1 MMAWSLR
8 LALLSVLALLPL
20 TSAHAQSEFG
30 FDNRKPSGQPY
41 LTPEESVK
49 RFQLPPG
56 WEITVF
62 AAEPDI
68 INPVAFTIDERGRLW
83 VVECFEYPK
92 RTPKGQKP
100 RDRIK
105 ILEDTK
111 GTGKADKITTWVD
124 GKDWPLHFDLATGI
138 EVGNGGVYLGAA
150 PYLMFLKDKAGKG
163 KCDTFD
169 ILLKGF
175 GSQDTH
181 ETLNTFQ
188 WGPDGKLYGLHGIFT
203 NSVVDGIKMNA
214 AVWRY
219 DTGAKHFD
227 IFAEGTSNPWGMD
240 FDRRGQCYLACCVIP
255 HLFHMVPG
263 GTYKRQAGGSNNP
276 YAYGLLNEIC
286 DHVHHKESGWAHA
299 GLLFLEGP
307 NVPEEY
313 RGSMLMGSIH
323 GCSIKRDTL
332 RPNGSSFIAGHAPDF
347 AVSGD
352 KNFRPINLRYGPDGS
367 IYVID
372 WHDQNPCHQAPA
384 NSWDMT
390 HGRIYKISRK
400 GAKPQPPVDLGKY
413 SNKQLIEL
421 LKNDN
426 PYYYR
431 TALRLLHERRD
442 PAVAPDLT
450 AFATQ
455 DKNEAL
461 ALRGLW
467 GLYAIGAF
475 NEDMA
480 SKLLKHKSPWMRSW
494 VVRLLGEPNAVSD
507 KMLAK
512 FTELAVKDPAA
523 PVRLQLAST
532 AGRLKKQDVLPLL
545 HNLMKHKEDA
555 RDPMLPLMIWLAYEP
570 RVVGQRNGALD
581 WLRAN
586 APGNALVLND
596 ILPRTVR
603 RLVATNKADDLAAVV
618 AFLADLKDADARRR
632 TLTALADA
640 LKDRQ
645 LDAPPQWKALFPQL
659 VKDSDAKVQQLARK
673 LAVNFQDADAIRRSL
688 TVALDQSQ
696 PPEARIS
703 AINDLALAHP
713 KEAFGPLQRLVK
725 YDADVSIRVQACR
738 ALASYDQPELAA
750 KLLEDWKL
758 YPARLRSE
766 AVNVLASRK
775 PWAKALLIAV
785 GGKRVPRTDL
795 TDNVIVRIRAF
806 NDKNLNKQIE
816 TVWGRFRDTP
826 KELNALIGKMRA
838 QMYGGR
844 ASFARGRKVFE
855 AQCSK
860 CHKFDGSGHEVGP
873 QLDGAARDIE
883 YLLVNVLDP
892 NRVVGQPYYM
902 RTVLLNDG
910 KLESGLLHAEDEQSI
925 TLKMENNVLK
935 TIQKKDIDGKV
946 QVQEK
951 SLMPEGLANN
961 MTVQDFRDLVR
972 YVMAHPFVTNAALVV
987 PKTAKQRDA
996 MIRDWEKRDPKLPFG
1011 YVADKYLEAGVAGR
1025 MQLPK
1030 LGKGEL
1036 KSIFLF
1042 TGVNAP
1048 EAGPPMKTRLLLGS
1062 AARLRVWV
1070 NDKLVYTG
1078 QPGGPQAAP
1087 DQAEVEVQLNPGQNS
1102 IYFEATYEGDGH
1114 ALYARLLDPNR
1125 RLTYPEPAGK

>member
-1 MMAWSLR
+1 MWSCR
-8 LALLSVLALLPL
+8 LALLTLLLLLPL
-20 TSAHAQSEFG
+20 TPASAQKNFG

-68 INPVAFTIDERGRLW
+68 INPVAFTVDERGRLW
-83 VVECFEYPK
+83 VVECFEYPR
-92 RTPKGQKP
+92 RTPKGQLP

-124 GKDWPLHFDLATGI
+124 SKEWPFRFDLATGI

-150 PYLMFLKDKAGKG
+150 PYLLFLQDKAGKG

-188 WGPDGKLYGLHGIFT
+188 WGPDSKLYGLHGIFT
-203 NSVVDGIKMNA
+203 NSDVDGVKMNA

-219 DTGAKHFD
+219 DAPAKKFD

-240 FDRRGQCYLACCVIP
+240 FDSRGQCYLACCVIP

-286 DHVHHKESGWAHA
+286 DHIHHKESGWAHA
-299 GLLFLEGP
+299 GLLFLEGYGM
-307 NVPEEY
+307 PEEY
-313 RGSMLMGSIH
+313 RGSMIMGSIH

-352 KNFRPINLRYGPDGS
+352 KNFRPINMRYGPDGA

-372 WHDQNPCHQAPA
+372 WHDQNPCHQAPPD
-384 NSWDMT
+384 SWDMT
-390 HGRIYKISRK
+390 HGRIYRIARK
-400 GAKPQPPVDLGKY
+400 ATPPQKPTNAAEQTTKGLV
-413 SNKQLIEL
+413 EL
-421 LKNDN
+421 LNVDN
-426 PYYYR
+426 PYWHR

-442 PAVAPDLT
+442 QSVAPELLKI
-450 AFATQ
+450 AMIEQ
-455 DKNEAL
+455 GNEAVP
-461 ALRGLW
+461 LRALW
-467 GLYAIGAF
+467 GLYAVGAF
-475 NEDMA
+475 NEDVA
-480 SKLLKHKSPWMRSW
+480 AKLLTHRSPWMRSW
-494 VVRLLGEPNAVSD
+494 VVRLLGESNAVSD
-507 KMLAK
+507 RMLAK
-512 FTELAVKDPAA
+512 FTEMAQKDPAA

-532 AGRLKKQDVLPLL
+532 AARLKKQDTLPLL
-545 HNLMKHKEDA
+545 HNLMMHREDA
-555 RDPMLPLMIWLAYEP
+555 KDTMLPLMIWLAYEP
-570 RVVGQRNGALD
+570 RVAAQQRPTLD
-581 WLRAN
+581 WLKEN

-596 ILPRTVR
+596 ILPRAVR
-603 RLVATNKADDLAAVV
+603 RLVATNKDADLAAVI
-618 AFLADLKDADARRR
+618 AFLADLRDAEARRQ

-645 LDAPPQWKALFPQL
+645 LTAPPQWKTLFPQL
-659 VKDSDAKVQQLARK
+659 VKDADAKVQQLARK
-673 LAVNFQDADAIRRSL
+673 LAVNFQDPEAVRRALAVALDRAKKAAERIDAIRDL
-688 TVALDQSQ
+688 EVA
-696 PPEARIS
+696 R
-703 AINDLALAHP
+703 P
-713 KEAFGPLQRLVK
+713 KEAFGPLQELVRN
-725 YDADVSIRVQACR
+725 DSNLDIRVQACR
-738 ALASYDQPELAA
+738 ALAGYDRQELAMS
-750 KLLEDWKL
+750 LLHDWKTF
-758 YPARLRSE
+758 PPPLRSE
-766 AVNVLASRK
+766 AVNLLSSRK
-775 PWAKALLIAV
+775 PWAKDLLTAV
-785 GGKRVPRTDL
+785 GIKQVARTDL

-806 NDKNLNKQIE
+806 GDKNLNEQIE
-816 TVWGRFRDTP
+816 KVWGRFRDTP
-826 KELNALIGKMRA
+826 KELNALIDRMRGE
-838 QMYGGR
+838 MYMGE
-844 ASFARGRKVFE
+844 ASYARGRKVFE

-860 CHKFDGSGHEVGP
+860 CHKFDGTGHEVGP

-902 RTVLLNDG
+902 RTVVLLDG
-910 KLESGLLHAEDEQSI
+910 KLESGILHAEDAQSI

-972 YVMAHPFVTNAALVV
+972 YTMAHPFLTHVEIFDTTKNLDPVTWTAGTKNHGLVGSRY
-987 PKTAKQRDA
+987 A
-996 MIRDWEKRDPKLPFG
+996 
-1011 YVADKYLEAGVAGR
+1011 AGVAGR
-1025 MQLPK
+1025 IPLTISKAPARK
-1030 LGKGEL
+1030 RFVLA
-1036 KSIFLF
+1036 
-1042 TGVNAP
+1042 TVNAP
-1048 EAGPPMKTRLLLGS
+1048 EAMKTRLQLGS
-1062 AARLRVWV
+1062 GADLRVWF
-1070 NDKLVYTG
+1070 NGKLVYTG
-1078 QPGGPQAAP
+1078 RPGSGPAEP
-1087 DQAEVEVQLNPGQNS
+1087 DQVGLEVELRAGENRLV
-1102 IYFEATYEGDGH
+1102 FEAAYSGDNH
-1114 ALYARLLDPNR
+1114 ALYARFLDPNR
-1125 RLTYPEPAGK
+1125 RLTYPEP